1 MNNGLD
7 SSEASSSSHSHSSQD
22 RQQHDR
28 LASAAAYDDEDGLLY
43 RRGVDD
49 DDDLLREDPLQ
60 GDLAPPVSFKR
71 KKKRN
76 FFDFATNLTGARPDS
91 SNGSRPDSS
100 YGLGGHGNGNT
111 YADNTSSSSS
121 PRRRGGGGGGA
132 NGNFASKDGVP
143 LDWYVEGPGRRV
155 RYEDLTAIDWIFEY
169 TKERTRLRV
178 LRSSTQGLMG
188 KLQLA
193 FDSAQ
198 EWLILV
204 ATGILVGTLAA
215 LIDITT
221 DWLGDLKTG
230 YCTTEDGGAF
240 YLNKSF
246 CCMGYDEGAQCL
258 GWRPWAAAMNISSA
272 AGKWIVEYFFFTMF
286 SVCSHS
292 PSISIFLKNSPDTE
306 NRSFLPFASASWS
319 RSMQCMPSTAVYP
332 R

>member
-22 RQQHDR
+22 RQDDR
-28 LASAAAYDDEDGLLY
+28 STSAPPPAAYHDEDTLLG
-43 RRGVDD
+43 RPDDDDGDGDDD

-60 GDLAPPVSFKR
+60 SDLAPPLSFKR

-76 FFDFATNLTGARPDS
+76 FFDFAQPARLLTNLTGARPDS
-91 SNGSRPDSS
+91 SNGSRPASS
-100 YGLGGHGNGNT
+100 YGLGGQGNGHSNP
-111 YADNTSSSSS
+111 DSLNSS
-121 PRRRGGGGGGA
+121 PRRRGGGGA
-132 NGNFASKDGVP
+132 NGSLTAKDGVP

-155 RYEDLTAIDWIFEY
+155 GYEDLTAIDWIFEY

-178 LRSSTQGLMG
+178 LRRSTQGLLG

-221 DWLGDLKTG
+221 DWLGDLKAG
-230 YCTTEDGGAF
+230 YCTTGDGGAF

-258 GWRPWAAAMNISSA
+258 GWRPWAAALNISSV
-272 AGKWIVEYFFFTMF
+272 AGKWIIEYLFFIIF
-286 SVCSHS
+286 SVCSRS
-292 PSISIFLKNSPDTE
+292 PLVRHYGTLLTQ
-306 NRSFLPFASASWS
+306 NRSFLLSALASW
-319 RSMQCMPSTAVYP
+319 
-332 R
+332 

>member
-7 SSEASSSSHSHSSQD
+7 SSEASSSSRSHSSQD
-22 RQQHDR
+22 RQDDR
-28 LASAAAYDDEDGLLY
+28 FASARARAPPYNDDDILLGRPEADDDE
-43 RRGVDD
+43 
-49 DDDLLREDPLQ
+49 LLREDPLQ
-60 GDLAPPVSFKR
+60 GDLAPPISFKR

-76 FFDFATNLTGARPDS
+76 FFDFAANLTGARQES
-91 SNGSRPDSS
+91 SNGSGPASS

-111 YADNTSSSSS
+111 YPENPSSSLS
-121 PRRRGGGGGGA
+121 PRRRGGGGSA
-132 NGNFASKDGVP
+132 NGNLTPKDGMP

-155 RYEDLTAIDWIFEY
+155 GYEDLTAIDWIFEY

-178 LRSSTQGLMG
+178 LRSSTQGLSG

-198 EWLILV
+198 EWLILI

-230 YCTTEDGGAF
+230 YCTTGDGGAF

-272 AGKWIVEYFFFTMF
+272 AGKWIVEYFFFTML
-286 SVCSHS
+286 SVCAHTLHLH
-292 PSISIFLKNSPDTE
+292 SIF
-306 NRSFLPFASASWS
+306 WS
-319 RSMQCMPSTAVYP
+319 SY
-332 R
+332 